1 MDNLERDVRMAE
13 KLGYGCHYGW
23 YKADH
28 PHTAELTDEE
38 ILGLPVKGKKKKP
51 AAKKGPEMTVCL
63 WCGESFPATRHRRQ
77 YCNDDCRRYAYE
89 KVKRERKK
97 AEAHAADQKEKLCV
111 VCGKPVTGKGCVK
124 YCSIDCR
131 QVGEREQYQIRLA
144 KERMKR
150 AQKKLGGL

>member
-1 MDNLERDVRMAE
+1 MDNLARDVRMAE

-28 PHTAELTDEE
+28 PHTADLTDEE

-51 AAKKGPEMTVCL
+51 VAKGPEMTVCR
-63 WCGESFPATRHRRQ
+63 WCGKSFPTSRHGRQ

-97 AEAHAADQKEKLCV
+97 AAVQKNKICV
-111 VCGKPVTGKGCVK
+111 ICGGPITGRGNRK
-124 YCSIDCR
+124 YCSFDCR
-131 QVGEREQYQIRLA
+131 QIGEREQYQIRLA
-144 KERMKR
+144 KEKR
-150 AQKKLGGL
+150 KREQKKWEGL